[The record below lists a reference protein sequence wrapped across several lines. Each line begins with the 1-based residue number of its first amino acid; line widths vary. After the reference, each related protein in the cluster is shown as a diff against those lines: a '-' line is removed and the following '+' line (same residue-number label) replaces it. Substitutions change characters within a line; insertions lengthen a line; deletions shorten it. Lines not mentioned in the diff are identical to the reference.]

1 MKNRTH
7 LAVLGTV
14 TAISLCVFAVPTS
27 AQNDQS
33 TASSKAGTF
42 SSAQSDTTLA
52 HVERANKL
60 VGKEIKSSD
69 NQRVGKIDNLV
80 VDLETGRILY
90 AVVGMGGVGK
100 VGEKRYAVPPGIFT
114 EAQGNTVQINADK
127 QKLSGAP
134 EFTSVVHRD
143 LRSELGKADFVSKV
157 YQYFGQNAWWQGN
170 TPASEGTFHNTHKVN
185 DVIGMKI
192 QNVNNETMGKV
203 DNVAVDLPAGRVV
216 YVILNP
222 DSSLNLG
229 NNFYALP
236 PNAFTLASD
245 QKSLSS
251 DINKDKLSG
260 APHFT
265 RDNWSQLSDPQ
276 FASQV
281 YQYYGKQAWFQTGGT
296 FKPTGRTEDRSY
308 PEKK

>member
-1 MKNRTH
+1 
-7 LAVLGTV
+7 
-14 TAISLCVFAVPTS
+14 
-27 AQNDQS
+27 
-33 TASSKAGTF
+33 
-42 SSAQSDTTLA
+42 
-52 HVERANKL
+52 
-60 VGKEIKSSD
+60 
-69 NQRVGKIDNLV
+69 
-80 VDLETGRILY
+80 
-90 AVVGMGGVGK
+90 
-100 VGEKRYAVPPGIFT
+100 
-114 EAQGNTVQINADK
+114 
-127 QKLSGAP
+127 
-134 EFTSVVHRD
+134 
-143 LRSELGKADFVSKV
+143 
-157 YQYFGQNAWWQGN
+157 
-170 TPASEGTFHNTHKVN
+170 
-185 DVIGMKI
+185 
-192 QNVNNETMGKV
+192 MGKV